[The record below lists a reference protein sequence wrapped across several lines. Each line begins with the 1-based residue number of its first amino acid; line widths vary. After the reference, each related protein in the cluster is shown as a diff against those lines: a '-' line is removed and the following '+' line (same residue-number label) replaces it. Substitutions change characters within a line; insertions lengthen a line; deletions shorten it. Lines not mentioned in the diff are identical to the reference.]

1 MKKIILL
8 IIILISSYSYYG
20 AVNEK
25 GERIYSYDNLTK
37 AENVV
42 EEQEKKTEDIE
53 QVQEQVSIPSESENN
68 QTSGV
73 VETQKQENSQK
84 ADVKETQR
92 IVAVSSQPV
101 EEKRIESNTEPKVVE
116 TPKVQEQVIEQP
128 NEQPKQEKEQQPVQE
143 KPVVNETKY
152 VRNDAMIERIRQV
165 INNNATEDMKKYGY
179 NIVVDSSI
187 KNSVNQFTFT
197 ENRVKN
203 MIQYSFGTIKIY
215 AEDYY
220 SNGQLIMTEC
230 YIL

>member
-1 MKKIILL
+1 MKKLILL
-8 IIILISSYSYYG
+8 IIFLISSYSYYG

-25 GERIYSYDNLTK
+25 GERVYSYDNLTK

-42 EEQEKKTEDIE
+42 ETGEQKEKTE
-53 QVQEQVSIPSESENN
+53 VN
-68 QTSGV
+68 QP
-73 VETQKQENSQK
+73 QKS
-84 ADVKETQR
+84 VT
-92 IVAVSSQPV
+92 VSSQPV
-101 EEKRIESNTEPKVVE
+101 KEKQTETNTEQQVIE
-116 TPKVQEQVIEQP
+116 TPKVHEQVVEQTKQEQV
-128 NEQPKQEKEQQPVQE
+128 QQPVQE

-165 INNNATEDMKKYGY
+165 INNNATEDMKNYGY

-203 MIQYSFGTIKIY
+203 MIRYSFGTIKIY

>member
-1 MKKIILL
+1 MKKLILL
-8 IIILISSYSYYG
+8 IIFLISSCSYYG

-25 GERIYSYDNLTK
+25 GERVYSYNNLTK

-42 EEQEKKTEDIE
+42 KTGEQKEKTEDIE

-68 QTSGV
+68 QTNRV
-73 VETQKQENSQK
+73 VETPKKENSQK
-84 ADVKETQR
+84 AEVNQPQKSVT
-92 IVAVSSQPV
+92 VSPQPV
-101 EEKRIESNTEPKVVE
+101 QEKQTETNTEQQVIE
-116 TPKVQEQVIEQP
+116 TPKVQEQVV
-128 NEQPKQEKEQQPVQE
+128 EQPKQEQVQQPVQE

-165 INNNATEDMKKYGY
+165 INNNATEDMKNYGY

-203 MIQYSFGTIKIY
+203 MIRYSFGTIKIY

>member
-42 EEQEKKTEDIE
+42 EEQEEKTEDIE

-68 QTSGV
+68 QTSRV

-84 ADVKETQR
+84 VEVKETQR
-92 IVAVSSQPV
+92 SVVVSSQPV
-101 EEKRIESNTEPKVVE
+101 EEKRIETNTESKVVE
-116 TPKVQEQVIEQP
+116 TPKVQEQVIEQL
-128 NEQPKQEKEQQPVQE
+128 KQEQVQQPVQE
-143 KPVVNETKY
+143 KQVVNETKY

>member
-1 MKKIILL
+1 MKKLILL
-8 IIILISSYSYYG
+8 IIFLISSCSYYG

-42 EEQEKKTEDIE
+42 ETGEQKEKTEDIE

-68 QTSGV
+68 QTNRV
-73 VETQKQENSQK
+73 IETQKQENSQK
-84 ADVKETQR
+84 AEVNQPQKSVT
-92 IVAVSSQPV
+92 VSSQPV
-101 EEKRIESNTEPKVVE
+101 QEKQTETNTEPQVIE
-116 TPKVQEQVIEQP
+116 APKAQEQVV
-128 NEQPKQEKEQQPVQE
+128 EQPKQEQAQQPVQE

-165 INNNATEDMKKYGY
+165 INNNATEDMKNYGY

-203 MIQYSFGTIKIY
+203 MIRYSFGTIKIY

>member
-1 MKKIILL
+1 MKKLILL
-8 IIILISSYSYYG
+8 IIILISSCSYYG

-25 GERIYSYDNLTK
+25 GERVYSYENLTK

-42 EEQEKKTEDIE
+42 ETEEQKDKTEDIE
-53 QVQEQVSIPSESENN
+53 QIQEQVSIPSESENN
-68 QTSGV
+68 QTNRV
-73 VETQKQENSQK
+73 IETQKQENSQK
-84 ADVKETQR
+84 AEVNQPQKSVT
-92 IVAVSSQPV
+92 VSSQPV
-101 EEKRIESNTEPKVVE
+101 KEKQTETNTESQVIE
-116 TPKVQEQVIEQP
+116 TPKVQEQVV
-128 NEQPKQEKEQQPVQE
+128 EQPKQEQVQQPVQE

-203 MIQYSFGTIKIY
+203 MIRYSFGTIKIY

>member
-8 IIILISSYSYYG
+8 IIILISSCSYYG

-42 EEQEKKTEDIE
+42 EEQEKKTENIE
-53 QVQEQVSIPSESENN
+53 KVQEQVSIPSESENN

-92 IVAVSSQPV
+92 SVAVSSQPV
-101 EEKRIESNTEPKVVE
+101 EEKRIETNTEPEVVE

-128 NEQPKQEKEQQPVQE
+128 KQEQGQQPVQE

-165 INNNATEDMKKYGY
+165 INNNATEDMKTYGY

>member
-1 MKKIILL
+1 MKITRQT
-8 IIILISSYSYYG
+8 
-20 AVNEK
+20 AEVN
-25 GERIYSYDNLTK
+25 
-37 AENVV
+37 
-42 EEQEKKTEDIE
+42 Q
-53 QVQEQVSIPSESENN
+53 P
-68 QTSGV
+68 
-73 VETQKQENSQK
+73 QKS
-84 ADVKETQR
+84 VT
-92 IVAVSSQPV
+92 VSSQPV
-101 EEKRIESNTEPKVVE
+101 KEKQTETNTESQVIE
-116 TPKVQEQVIEQP
+116 TPKVQEQVV
-128 NEQPKQEKEQQPVQE
+128 EQPKQEQVQQPVQE

-203 MIQYSFGTIKIY
+203 MIRYSFGTIKIY